1 MATVNT
7 APEEEKVEELSE
19 KQLKILGILE
29 ARSRE
34 YMDAIEYVQN
44 TTKDNQAI
52 INLLTTAEKLKA
64 LKKKVTDGGALT
76 KEDTAAVKPV
86 SAEVIFGYTEA
97 QRIAKLN
104 EVYAEVQKQVQEIT
118 QKALKFKEALK
129 KMIRKQD
136 KE

>member
-52 INLLTTAEKLKA
+52 INPKYKIFHQEYQAKIFLILLINIL
-64 LKKKVTDGGALT
+64 
-76 KEDTAAVKPV
+76 
-86 SAEVIFGYTEA
+86 
-97 QRIAKLN
+97 
-104 EVYAEVQKQVQEIT
+104 
-118 QKALKFKEALK
+118 
-129 KMIRKQD
+129 
-136 KE
+136 